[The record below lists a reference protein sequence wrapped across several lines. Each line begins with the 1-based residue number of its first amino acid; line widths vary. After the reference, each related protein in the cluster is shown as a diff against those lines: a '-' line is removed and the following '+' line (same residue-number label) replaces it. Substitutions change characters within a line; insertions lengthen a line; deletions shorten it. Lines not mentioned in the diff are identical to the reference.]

1 MQGADGEQCYV
12 GLTKMFEL
20 VDCRCGVLCL
30 WAVAGLSV
38 VQPKLILWLMSW
50 GHWLAKNLRLYGGR
64 TCEKFMEQ
72 GHRGNL
78 YFFLTACL
86 MLYRYTTFSSVFIML
101 FEDNCLLLPIWE

>member
-38 VQPKLILWLMSW
+38 VQPKLILWPI
-50 GHWLAKNLRLYGGR
+50 YV
-64 TCEKFMEQ
+64 
-72 GHRGNL
+72 RGI
-78 YFFLTACL
+78 
-86 MLYRYTTFSSVFIML
+86 VQ
-101 FEDNCLLLPIWE
+101 LLVIPIERST